1 MILKKVLIPFV
12 DQPVIAVEF
21 HLLHSE
27 LICLSVHVVVGL
39 DAKAHLAPGICLA
52 VEDLSMTG
60 ESRVRLMIDIEIG
73 DFWCRSV
80 LDLVDEIS
88 HRVIPFLVVG
98 SRCAH
103 QSSDLEMNV
112 RTARTACISAH
123 CNDVAFLDRQLIGSE
138 SQVWIVEFFCHLS
151 LAHLLPYLVVE
162 GVEMGIDSHA
172 LKMRMCY
179 IEHKPISVGIDS
191 HALNVTISKCM
202 DRMANRLLGLE
213 VEPCMEVVRT
223 QFSVVACQTKVEVER
238 WNDIIVRI
246 GFCRKSD

>member
-1 MILKKVLIPFV
+1 
-12 DQPVIAVEF
+12 
-21 HLLHSE
+21 
-27 LICLSVHVVVGL
+27 
-39 DAKAHLAPGICLA
+39 
-52 VEDLSMTG
+52 
-60 ESRVRLMIDIEIG
+60 MIDIKIRNL
-73 DFWCRSV
+73 WCRSV

-88 HRVIPFLVVG
+88 HRVVPFFIV
-98 SRCAH
+98 SSWCAH